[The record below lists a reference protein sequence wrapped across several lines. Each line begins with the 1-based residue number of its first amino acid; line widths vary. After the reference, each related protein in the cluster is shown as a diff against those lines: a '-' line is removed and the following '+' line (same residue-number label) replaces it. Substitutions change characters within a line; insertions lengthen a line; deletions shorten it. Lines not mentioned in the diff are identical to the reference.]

1 MNEAAAEAAT
11 SFVLNCI
18 CSKEV
23 SPAWACNEYLRW
35 HWTQFP
41 VALRHTVYAFPMLL
55 NNNPHVKKD
64 IMNMWS
70 AVFFLNGGEG
80 HGIIISKVVSK
91 VAAECRL
98 RVQPPLLLPL

>member
-1 MNEAAAEAAT
+1 MNAAEVA

-23 SPAWACNEYLRW
+23 SPLLLSVQPAWACNEYLRW

-80 HGIIISKVVSK
+80 HGISISKVVFKSSRRMC
-91 VAAECRL
+91 AEAD
-98 RVQPPLLLPL
+98 